1 MYKYKKSKFFEHLQ
15 KIQNTISI
23 SKKKNYLS
31 DDK

>member
-23 SKKKNYLS
+23 SKKNYLS